1 MSKRCCLL
9 RWVGEETVS
18 VVREDSAKCGVE
30 IYVGALAQF
39 KWLGKFYEAEVL
51 KISSKFNYSRPP
63 DSCAH

>member
-30 IYVGALAQF
+30 IYVGAL

-51 KISSKFNYSRPP
+51 KISRICTAKVQNIT
-63 DSCAH
+63 